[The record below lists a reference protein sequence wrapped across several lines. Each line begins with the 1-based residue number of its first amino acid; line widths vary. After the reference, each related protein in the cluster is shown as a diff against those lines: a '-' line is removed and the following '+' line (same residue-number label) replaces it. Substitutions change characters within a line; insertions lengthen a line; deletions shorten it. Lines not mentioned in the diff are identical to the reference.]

1 MRIKLLLLSILA
13 SILFWSCED
22 ELEKLPLLQTMD
34 GNYYISETQAFEAI
48 VASYDPLQYNF
59 SAGVYHFRWFLG
71 NFTT

>member
-48 VASYDPLQYNF
+48 VAIMIRF
-59 SAGVYHFRWFLG
+59 SIISAQGYIILDGF
-71 NFTT
+71 